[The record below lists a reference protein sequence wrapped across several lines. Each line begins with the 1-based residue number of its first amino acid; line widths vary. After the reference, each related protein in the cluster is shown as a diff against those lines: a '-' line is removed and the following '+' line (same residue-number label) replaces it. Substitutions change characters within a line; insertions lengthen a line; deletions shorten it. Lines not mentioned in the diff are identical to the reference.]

1 MVYGSVPTA
10 KKRVLLRSESR
21 LQVLHLKREKIRI
34 EQSQQSA
41 DSYGAGVARIRSPEK
56 KFRSWLPLRES
67 LRARRRV
74 NPGVEKCCACCTF
87 GQKIDQGRRA
97 SPISKRSRRQILKK
111 IPCPVDVG

>member
-1 MVYGSVPTA
+1 MDDGGILDCEFMVYGSVPTA

-41 DSYGAGVARIRSPEK
+41 DSYGAGVARTESRE
-56 KFRSWLPLRES
+56 KFRSWLPRRES

-74 NPGVEKCCACCTF
+74 NPGVEKCCACSTF
-87 GQKIDQGRRA
+87 GQKLTKADAPVQY
-97 SPISKRSRRQILKK
+97 PNDHVVRS
-111 IPCPVDVG
+111 